1 MLAQARAR
9 NVTPKVLVVSHPVGG
24 LNREELAERI
34 GVASTSLREAIG
46 A

>member
-9 NVTPKVLVVSHPVGG
+9 KVTPKVLVVEHPVGG
-24 LNREELAERI
+24 LNAAELAERI
-34 GVASTSLREAIG
+34 EVASTGLREAIG